1 MGLNLQLLMSGWQ
14 VSLRMTNY
22 KYVRVCIVVRKVKRR
37 MAIFIMNDCYINIL
51 KYQFL
56 TN

>member
-14 VSLRMTNY
+14 VSLRMPNY
-22 KYVRVCIVVRKVKRR
+22 KYVRVCKVMRKVKRR